1 MQHNI
6 HGRASP
12 RTSKMPTPDRGPYP
26 RGPFKVLNAIP
37 PEIYYCIFELLKD
50 DKETLSSCSCV
61 SRHWREVSIP
71 WLFAKV
77 SVLSAERFTGFL
89 EFVDTH
95 SHLGAHIKQLGFH
108 GHSGPSKPPRPHP
121 PISEDSLRTIL
132 SSAVSGLPSLRS
144 LSLCELRLA
153 SDADRPST
161 LQPVDLESET
171 QSNRHLRK
179 LSIHCSTLDMSSWT
193 STLIWFLS
201 RHTMDTLELSR
212 VRIPLLNDSNSSIA
226 LSVLDHLRHSVRIP
240 KLVLD
245 VFAFPYHDT
254 YAFLEILLQPGS
266 VQAVS
271 TSCGSSS
278 DVTRIP
284 RFMGVVGQ
292 NVRYLSLD
300 VAFFSVESDGPSG
313 PDPNWAELG
322 ETLACCPQLE
332 SLRIRISAF
341 SIHDYSGLP
350 RHAVFTAIIPYA
362 PRTLHTLTV
371 ELAEEPPWHNDM
383 GDFETWDLHALG
395 EYLTR
400 EPAEFPS
407 LRSVRIV
414 LMLYLADDNDELAE
428 ILLTELSSLKD
439 AGLLRVFCDEM

>member
-1 MQHNI
+1 
-6 HGRASP
+6 
-12 RTSKMPTPDRGPYP
+12 
-26 RGPFKVLNAIP
+26 
-37 PEIYYCIFELLKD
+37 
-50 DKETLSSCSCV
+50 
-61 SRHWREVSIP
+61 
-71 WLFAKV
+71 
-77 SVLSAERFTGFL
+77 
-89 EFVDTH
+89 
-95 SHLGAHIKQLGFH
+95 
-108 GHSGPSKPPRPHP
+108 
-121 PISEDSLRTIL
+121 
-132 SSAVSGLPSLRS
+132 
-144 LSLCELRLA
+144 
-153 SDADRPST
+153 
-161 LQPVDLESET
+161 
-171 QSNRHLRK
+171 
-179 LSIHCSTLDMSSWT
+179 MSSWT

-201 RHTMDTLELSR
+201 RHTMDTLELSP

-226 LSVLDHLRHSVRIP
+226 LSVLDHLRNS
-240 KLVLD
+240 
-245 VFAFPYHDT
+245 
-254 YAFLEILLQPGS
+254 ILLQPGS

-278 DVTRIP
+278 DVTRIL
-284 RFMGVVGQ
+284 RFMGMVGQ

-300 VAFFSVESDGPSG
+300 AAFFSVESDGLSG

-350 RHAVFTAIIPYA
+350 RHAVFTTIIPYA

-371 ELAEEPPWHNDM
+371 ELAEEPPWHNGM